1 MRLAVGRDG
10 RAEHLDRLLDDRDLE
25 HVRDPDL
32 VVTQPL
38 GLVEAR
44 ARRCDDRPAGRQTN
58 NNNLGKKELANW
70 WECRELAVSAAA
82 RSRPNTP

>member
-1 MRLAVGRDG
+1 M
-10 RAEHLDRLLDDRDLE
+10 LL
-25 HVRDPDL
+25 
-32 VVTQPL
+32 
-38 GLVEAR
+38 
-44 ARRCDDRPAGRQTN
+44 RRNNNKNNTRNKRTN